1 MNQVAVNQVVA
12 LSRMRFSGY
21 ARSQRVLAP
30 VLASLAMLAVL
41 QVGGAASAVDAYGV
55 SAVGLFGIFA
65 WQSKLALDTEPDA
78 QRQLSY
84 LAVGSAPR
92 EVAAG
97 LLAAGISAVP
107 TIVLGLVAPWIT
119 GTIEVRPTH
128 TTGDI
133 VAAVGFGIW
142 VHLISALPAVAV
154 GAFASRAVT
163 RARGWGVSMLVGASV
178 LVLVLGLNGAGPL
191 RWLVPQIVGAIK
203 AGNDGN
209 LLSGVVITVHAVAWS
224 LLFFV
229 AYLVLRARRR

>member
-1 MNQVAVNQVVA
+1 MNQVAVSQVAA

-21 ARSQRVLAP
+21 AKSQRVLAP

-65 WQSKLALDTEPDA
+65 WQAKLALDTEPDA

-84 LAVGSAPR
+84 LAVGSARR

-97 LLAAGISAVP
+97 LLAASITAVP
-107 TIVLGLVAPWIT
+107 TVVVGMVAPWAT
-119 GTIEVRPTH
+119 GTIELPETA

-133 VAAVGFGIW
+133 AASIGFGLW

-154 GAFASRAVT
+154 GAYASRAVT

-209 LLSGVVITVHAVAWS
+209 LVSGLVITVHAIAWS
-224 LLFFV
+224 ALFFG

>member
-1 MNQVAVNQVVA
+1 MNQVVA

-30 VLASLAMLAVL
+30 VLASLALLAVL

-65 WQSKLALDTEPDA
+65 WQAKLSLDTEPDA

-84 LAVGSAPR
+84 LAVGSARR

-97 LLAAGISAVP
+97 LLAAGITAAP
-107 TIVLGLVAPWIT
+107 TLLVGMVAPWVT
-119 GTIEVRPTH
+119 GTIEGPLTV
-128 TTGDI
+128 GEI
-133 VAAVGFGIW
+133 IGAIGFGIW
-142 VHLISALPAVAV
+142 VHLVSALPAVAV

-163 RARGWGVSMLVGASV
+163 RTRGWGVTLLVGASV

-209 LLSGVVITVHAVAWS
+209 LVAGLVITVHAVVWS
-224 LLFFV
+224 GLFFV